1 MVLWNVLIILT
12 QALAS
17 LAHMSAMLNAYANIE
32 EILQSLL
39 DQRGGQE
46 QLNERIY
53 LQVITETIINRYK

>member
-12 QALAS
+12 QALAC

-39 DQRGGQE
+39 DQRDGQE
-46 QLNERIY
+46 HVDERIY
-53 LQVITETIINRYK
+53 LQVITETI

>member
-32 EILQSLL
+32 EIPQSLL